1 MKGDNGPTMEL
12 SKPTLSKGPL
22 KGKLL
27 LPMFELSRSNSDS
40 ELEKAVL
47 VFTQV
52 TLKGKGQR

>member
-1 MKGDNGPTMEL
+1 MKGYNGPTMEL

-27 LPMFELSRSNSDS
+27 LPMFELSRGNSDS
-40 ELEKAVL
+40 ELEKA

>member
-1 MKGDNGPTMEL
+1 MKGYNGPTMEL

-27 LPMFELSRSNSDS
+27 LPMFELSRGNSDS
-40 ELEKAVL
+40 ELEKAF
-47 VFTQV
+47 FTQV